1 MKKNKMMRIASI
13 LMVVTLLSTC
23 AISGTFAKY
32 VTKASGEDKARV
44 AKWGIVVDVKGN
56 TVFADK
62 YAAED
67 EDYLAAGGVYS
78 VEAKVSEEEDAIN
91 KVVAPGTSSAQV
103 GEDLLSA
110 SVKGTPEVATRY
122 TLVISN
128 WEDIVLP
135 KGEYTDYTELKKADD
150 GTYGYTG
157 KFSTDADYAPVKW
170 NFTVTKGEKTVD
182 LLAIAKTMLPADA
195 QSVVKGFSA
204 TEAKLIM
211 ANYADALADLLEQ
224 QVTSGAARNA
234 KVEVADDGTITLSM
248 DFDPNAEM
256 DYTFALSWE
265 WAFEGPT
272 AMITSKTAGTLFDAT
287 KVDQC
292 DTYLGNVIAGVVKD
306 ANAKT
311 TISASITASATQI
324 D

>member
-1 MKKNKMMRIASI
+1 MKKNKMMRIASV
-13 LMVVTLLSTC
+13 LLVLTLISTC

-32 VTKASGEDKARV
+32 VTKAEGSDSARV
-44 AKWGIVVDVKGN
+44 AKWGIVVEVNGK

-67 EDYLAAGGVYS
+67 EDYLAAGGTYS
-78 VEAKVSEEEDAIN
+78 VEAKAAEGEEAD
-91 KVVAPGTSSAQV
+91 KVVAPGTDSTQV
-103 GEDLLSA
+103 GDDLLTAKVS
-110 SVKGTPEVATRY
+110 GTPEVATRY
-122 TLVISN
+122 TLVISD

-135 KGEYTDYTELKKADD
+135 KGEYTDYTQLLKADD

-157 KFSTDADYAPVKW
+157 KFTTDADYAPIKW
-170 NFTVTKGEKTVD
+170 NFTVTKGSKTVD
-182 LLAIAKTMLPADA
+182 LLAIAKSMLPAEA

-204 TEAKLIM
+204 TEAKVIM
-211 ANYADALADLLEQ
+211 KEYADALADLLEQ

-272 AMITSKTAGTLFDAT
+272 AMITSKTAGTIFDAT
-287 KVDQC
+287 LVDQC
-292 DTYLGNVIAGVVKD
+292 DTYLGNVIAEVVD
-306 ANAKT
+306 DQNAKT
-311 TISASITASATQI
+311 TITANIVASATQI